1 MRRHSSNTTTTTLT
15 LLLNNL
21 SATRLSIQPPPGQQQ
36 MEMECRRVDTSRSAL
51 ELLPEAANGATA
63 RDDLSD
69 PGSSPRRPDVVK
81 FTIVVDAAE

>member
-1 MRRHSSNTTTTTLT
+1 
-15 LLLNNL
+15 
-21 SATRLSIQPPPGQQQ
+21 